1 MDWYLGDG
9 TTPWTLLQYF
19 ADLIDAH
26 TFAYGLRGVFQTRPK
41 VELVAPQS
49 DAHTFAY
56 GLGGVFQTRDKVELV
71 PPQSDSYGGL

>member
-19 ADLIDAH
+19 ADLIDAY
-26 TFAYGLRGVFQTRPK
+26 TFA
-41 VELVAPQS
+41 
-49 DAHTFAY
+49 H
-56 GLGGVFQTRDKVELV
+56 GLGGVFQTRYKVKQV